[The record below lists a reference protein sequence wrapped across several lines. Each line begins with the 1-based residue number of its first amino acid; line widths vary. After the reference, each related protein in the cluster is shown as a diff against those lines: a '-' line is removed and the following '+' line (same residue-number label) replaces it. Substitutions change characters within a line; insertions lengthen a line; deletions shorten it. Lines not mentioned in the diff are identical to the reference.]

1 MEPTPFLRVDREG
14 AIQHFL
20 NLVGESPRGRR
31 AIETGVDQV
40 ILKLQIQDDGEDQ
53 LWICKSR
60 YIGPLA
66 GHEGLGVVR
75 RGELVRYESLVDY

>member
-20 NLVGESPRGRR
+20 RLVGEAPRHSQR
-31 AIETGVDQV
+31 IETGVDEI
-40 ILKLQIQDDGEDQ
+40 ILKLQIRDDGEDQ

-60 YIGPLA
+60 YIGLLA

-75 RGELVRYESLVDY
+75 RGELLRYESIVDY